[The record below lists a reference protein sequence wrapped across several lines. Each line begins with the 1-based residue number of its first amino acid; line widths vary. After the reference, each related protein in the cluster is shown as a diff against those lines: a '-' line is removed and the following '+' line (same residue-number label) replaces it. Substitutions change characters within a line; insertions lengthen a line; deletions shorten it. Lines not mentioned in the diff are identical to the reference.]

1 MPGSL
6 VGRAGGEPPACGL
19 NVDTDEVLLCRTAD
33 LLTGGTGIVLPGV
46 VVGDVTVSEILRTET
61 VGGARLLA
69 ASATALVWA
78 NSPWSAAYDMVGD
91 VQVGAD
97 SLGLHLELSGLARKF
112 IGDPGDW
119 VAQVAAG

>member
-1 MPGSL
+1 MSDRRSAFRGHGHCSPR
-6 VGRAGGEPPACGL
+6 GRGRRRHGF
-19 NVDTDEVLLCRTAD
+19 
-33 LLTGGTGIVLPGV
+33 
-46 VVGDVTVSEILRTET
+46 SEILSTET

-97 SLGLHLELSGLARKF
+97 NLGLIWSQG
-112 IGDPGDW
+112 
-119 VAQVAAG
+119 